1 MPYAKIAF
9 ALALLTPASAWAATA
24 DPGEAQYRAILKELV
39 ETDSTGATG
48 NCTTLVEKVAARMKG
63 AGFPAENIQLLV
75 PPEDPKA
82 GNLVAILPGRQPDAL
97 LLLGHIDTVNAK
109 RADWKRDPF
118 TLIEENGVLYGRGV
132 ADMKSQAAAW
142 IDTLLRFNKEGLKPK
157 HTVKM
162 ALTCGEEG
170 GGRVNGAKWLV
181 DHHRDLIDAKLGLN
195 EGGNGEMTQDGKRVV
210 VSVLVAEKG
219 GGNFILEATNS
230 GGHSSRPRPDN
241 ALYSMGRAMDRLS
254 KLEFPVTFNESSKGF
269 FTRMAPIV
277 GGETGAA
284 MARLVANPN
293 DAEADRI
300 VSQSPLWHGM
310 LRTTCVPTMIEGG
323 HAANALPQSVR
334 LTINCRLLPGDTID
348 NANAM
353 LLKAIAD
360 PELTLIKPEQGPS
373 PVFPKIT
380 PQIMGPIEK
389 ASKDQLGGTPVVPF
403 MTTAGTDGRTLNA
416 AGIPTIGVSG
426 MFREPDGNGVHGLD
440 ERYRVSVILDGRRFL
455 YQLIW
460 SYADGDL

>member
-1 MPYAKIAF
+1 MNHARIASIIVMLAP
-9 ALALLTPASAWAATA
+9 ALAQAATV
-24 DPGEAQYRAILKELV
+24 DNGEAQYRTILKELV
-39 ETDSTGATG
+39 ETDTSGATG
-48 NCTTLVEKVAARMKG
+48 NCTTLVEKVATRMKA
-63 AGFPAENIQLLV
+63 AGFPAANIQLLV
-75 PPEDPKA
+75 PPEDPRA
-82 GNLVAILPGRQPDAL
+82 GNLVVTLPGKRPDAL
-97 LLLGHIDTVNAK
+97 LLLGHIDVVNAK
-109 RADWKRDPF
+109 RSDWKRDPF
-118 TLIEENGVLYGRGV
+118 TLIEEGGYYYGRGV

-142 IDTLLRFNKEGLKPK
+142 IDTLLRFNKEGFKPRN
-157 HTVKM
+157 TVKM

-181 DHHRDLIDAKLGLN
+181 DNHRDLIDAKLGLN
-195 EGGNGEMTQDGKRVV
+195 EGGNGEMTEDGKRVV

-219 GGNFILEATNS
+219 GGNFVLEATNP

-254 KLEFPVTFNESSKGF
+254 RLEFPVTFNESSRGF
-269 FTRMAPIV
+269 FTRMGPIV

-300 VSQSPLWHGM
+300 VSKSPLWHGM

-334 LTINCRLLPGDTID
+334 LTINCRLLPGDTIE

-353 LLKAIAD
+353 LLKAIDD
-360 PELTLIKPEQGPS
+360 PELKLTKPEQGPS

-426 MFREPDGNGVHGLD
+426 MFRDPDGNGVHGLD
-440 ERYRVSVILDGRRFL
+440 ERYRISVVMDGRRFL
-455 YQLIW
+455 YQLVR
-460 SYADGDL
+460 SYAEGDF